1 MPQMDENIVKSDYS
15 SSRPYRRV
23 LSASTLAKDSVRNR
37 SNEDVGSIKEIM
49 LDVPSG
55 RVAYAVLSVGGFLGM
70 GDRLFAIPWE
80 ALTLDE
86 DRECFIMDVDKQRI
100 ENAPGFDK
108 SNWPDMADTSWCQGV
123 HKYWT
128 GRDDYGTAEP
138 KGPSAHY

>member
-1 MPQMDENIVKSDYS
+1 MSQNAENIVHNDP
-15 SSRPYRRV
+15 SRTYRRV

-37 SNEDVGSIKEIM
+37 GNEDVGSIKEIM

-55 RVAYAVLSVGGFLGM
+55 RVAYAVLSVGGFLGI

-86 DRECFIMDVDKQRI
+86 DRQCFIMDVDKQRL

-108 SNWPDMADTSWCQGV
+108 SNWPDMADTSWGQSI

-128 GRDDYGTAEP
+128 GRDDYGAEP
-138 KGPSAHY
+138 GLEKPRL

>member
-1 MPQMDENIVKSDYS
+1 MSQNAENIVHNDY
-15 SSRPYRRV
+15 SRPYRRV
-23 LSASTLAKDSVRNR
+23 LSASTLAKDSVRNQA
-37 SNEDVGSIKEIM
+37 NEDVGSIKEIM

-55 RVAYAVLSVGGFLGM
+55 RVAYAVLSVGGFLGL

-86 DRECFIMDVDKQRI
+86 DRQCFIMDVDKQRL

-108 SNWPDMADTSWCQGV
+108 SNWPDMADTSWCHSV

-128 GRDDYGTAEP
+128 GRNDYGAEAGLKKP
-138 KGPSAHY
+138 RL